1 MAKPLDETELRT
13 LEAYL
18 SVVREQ
24 AKRYLLEGHPVLRPG
39 DLEGDLIHAGAFL
52 ATSFVHRFKSRLELK
67 WLEEAEEQSRIT
79 SLNDLPETGDDSA
92 QAGQGSASTSE
103 SAASQ
108 SRQRTRARSLRR
120 LLRLLRG
127 Q

>member
-1 MAKPLDETELRT
+1 MAKDLDETELKT

-18 SVVREQ
+18 SVVKEQ
-24 AKRYLLEGHPVLRPG
+24 AKRCLCEGRPVISPG
-39 DLEGDLIHAGAFL
+39 DLEGDLIHAAAFM

-79 SLNDLPETGDDSA
+79 SLNDLPPTGDGSEP
-92 QAGQGSASTSE
+92 AGQGSASTSGSTE
-103 SAASQ
+103 SR
-108 SRQRTRARSLRR
+108 SRRTTREKLRRR

>member
-1 MAKPLDETELRT
+1 MSKPLDETELKT
-13 LEAYL
+13 LEAYF
-18 SVVREQ
+18 SVVKEQ

-79 SLNDLPETGDDSA
+79 SLNALPETGDGSA
-92 QAGQGSASTSE
+92 LVGQGSASTFE
-103 SAASQ
+103 STE
-108 SRQRTRARSLRR
+108 SRSRRTTREKLRRR

>member
-1 MAKPLDETELRT
+1 MKSLDEIELRT

-39 DLEGDLIHAGAFL
+39 DLEGDLIHAAAFL
-52 ATSFVHRFKSRLELK
+52 ATSFVHRFKSRLESK

-79 SLNDLPETGDDSA
+79 SLNDLPETGGDSA
-92 QAGQGSASTSE
+92 PVEQGSARASE
-103 SAASQ
+103 STESQ
-108 SRQRTRARSLRR
+108 SRQRTREKLRRR